1 LPKIVLFTALQTS
14 VRNRFRSCY
23 QSIMPKTLEK
33 LAMRLATAATML
45 LATVGTGTSESLSN
59 RHHLSCTNQSA
70 PVVIPHAT
78 ARTVRLGLP
87 ADIGPTV
94 NLQDVYGWDEET
106 RLRLRRQGLSVRTEG
121 GGARLVVEQNSACPH

>member
-1 LPKIVLFTALQTS
+1 ML
-14 VRNRFRSCY
+14 
-23 QSIMPKTLEK
+23 KTLEK
-33 LAMRLATAATML
+33 LAMRLATAATLL